1 MKFSNKVTAAAVL
14 VFISVFSI
22 STFFS
27 SHNKAAD
34 VRSSA
39 RLTRMSWSSLS
50 DGSYFSSLSE
60 YTAKKFSGRGDWI
73 AAGALIKTEM
83 CESVVNGVYISQERL
98 LSAEIPS
105 YGSFEENAALINNFA
120 EKYDGA
126 VYAAAIPTSAGVYGD
141 ILPSYLQQV
150 TEKQQIDRFYDL
162 LDTDIR
168 RIDAYSILKTLSD
181 NYIYYRSDSK
191 WTSYGAY
198 CVYRTV
204 IQKLGFLPASYD
216 KYTVHHITDNYK
228 GDLYKR
234 SQYMESNS
242 DLLDIYEYSGG
253 AEITGC
259 TAYDNA
265 GKCYEWEL
273 YDIDAAGS
281 DDKYRLY
288 LGEKMPFVKITAN
301 VNNEKRLLVIGDD
314 FAACFIPFLTQHYS
328 EIVFVSPECMELRL
342 KDHID
347 IRDYEQTLFLFGI
360 DSLSSKIKE
369 F

>member
-1 MKFSNKVTAAAVL
+1 MKLSNKITAAAVL
-14 VFISVFSI
+14 VFISIFFLSTLFSI
-22 STFFS
+22 NEKNS
-27 SHNKAAD
+27 SQ
-34 VRSSA
+34 
-39 RLTRMSWSSLS
+39 LPRMSWSSLA
-50 DGSYFSSLSE
+50 DGSYCSSLNE
-60 YTAKKFSGRGDWI
+60 YAAEIFSGRGGWI
-73 AAGALIKTEM
+73 AMGAQIKTEM

-105 YGSFEENAALINNFA
+105 QGSFGKNAALINNFS

-126 VYAAAIPTSAGVYGD
+126 VYAVAIPTSAGVYGD
-141 ILPSYLQQV
+141 ILPSYLQQM
-150 TEKQQIDRFYDL
+150 TEKQQIDRFYEQ

-204 IQKLGFLPASYD
+204 IQKLGFLPVSYD
-216 KYTVHHITDNYK
+216 KYTVHHITDDFK
-228 GDLYKR
+228 GDLYNR

-242 DLLDIYEYSGG
+242 DLLDVYEYSGG
-253 AEITGC
+253 AEITSC

-265 GKCYEWEL
+265 GRGYEQEL
-273 YDIDAAGS
+273 YDMAAARS

-301 VNNEKRLLVIGDD
+301 VNNEKKLLVIGDD

-328 EIVFVSPECMELRL
+328 EILFVSPECMELRL
-342 KDHID
+342 KDHINVE
-347 IRDYEQTLFLFGI
+347 DYEQTLFLFGI
-360 DSLSSKIKE
+360 DSLSSDIKN

>member
-1 MKFSNKVTAAAVL
+1 MKFSNKITAAAVL
-14 VFISVFSI
+14 VFISIFSLSTLFSI
-22 STFFS
+22 Q
-27 SHNKAAD
+27 NKSAD
-34 VRSSA
+34 ERNSA
-39 RLTRMSWSSLS
+39 RLPRMSWSSLA
-50 DGSYFSSLSE
+50 DGSYCSDLNE
-60 YTAKKFSGRGDWI
+60 YTAENFSGQGSWI

-105 YGSFEENAALINNFA
+105 QDSFEENATLINNFS

-126 VYAAAIPTSAGVYGD
+126 VYVAAIPTSAGVYGD

-150 TEKQQIDRFYDL
+150 TEKQQIENFYEY
-162 LDTDIR
+162 LDADIR
-168 RIDAYSILKTLSD
+168 KIDAYSILKTLSD

-204 IQKLGFLPASYD
+204 IQKLGFLPVSYD
-216 KYTVHHITDNYK
+216 KYTVHHITDDYK
-228 GDLYKR
+228 GDLYNR
-234 SQYMESNS
+234 SQYMESSS
-242 DLLDIYEYSGG
+242 DLLDVYEYSGG

-259 TAYDNA
+259 MAYDNA
-265 GKCYEWEL
+265 GREYEWEL
-273 YDIDAAGS
+273 YDVEAAES
-281 DDKYRLY
+281 EDKYRLY

-314 FAACFIPFLTQHYS
+314 FAACFIPLLTQHYS

-360 DSLSSKIKE
+360 DSLSSKIKD